1 MLFSF
6 RELTLNFPISVWQVP
21 RKYPSM
27 VSKFRLS
34 ILLCFSL
41 TPFTIFAQTKDTKEV
56 EIRANVDSQFKNSN
70 FAKNP
75 TGFQKEI
82 DLSQTNTRYT
92 SLPDVLNREAGVRV
106 RQYGGLG
113 SYSTLSLRGT
123 NPNQSK
129 VYWNGVPINNSMG
142 GEINLADLPFDN
154 LEKIE
159 IYKSGTPAGFSG
171 SAIGGSINLISKSK
185 IDKPITRIN
194 LMGGSFKT
202 AKATV
207 THMDQFAS
215 GSYFVQALQ
224 ETSDQNFS
232 YLNNKGTVLFNTY
245 DDTIDTRRNS
255 QFRKTGFTGNLSLEF
270 GKTKI
275 NLLNDYIH
283 RKQGLPGPGN
293 RQTVA
298 VDRVFSKLS
307 SAITTETN
315 EFLLQNL
322 TLETKTYGNFS
333 KDDFF
338 DPKSEFSFGTP
349 NAFTKT
355 NQYGFQ
361 LSPTL
366 YLLEYNQIIRSSFQ
380 TEQEFFTRYEKR
392 SNHETERKEPKKRR
406 DTLSATF
413 QDEIRFFSN
422 RLFLVP
428 QVRFERFTDRFGKDE
443 TSVRNQLLDPIA
455 DVFYVRQAFN
465 NPSFGIKI
473 IWIKKENLEFGTLG
487 NISKDFRIPTFLE
500 LFGERGSIVGN
511 TKLRPEQSRN
521 GDFGFYLNTKPF
533 TNWKIQSDIS
543 IFQKRIYDMILFLP
557 NSQFTLRPENV
568 DQALIRGLETSHNM
582 IWNKGIKF
590 NFNYTYQD
598 AKNYSDSPALN
609 GKYLPLRSK
618 SQGSALLALFNEFS
632 EIGLEYQYIGANF
645 RDRTN
650 EYLGYLPARQ
660 FWNLYLQFIPYKNLE
675 TGNELVLGFEVRNLT
690 DKRVEDLV
698 GYPLPGR
705 SYYFT
710 GSYRF

>member
-1 MLFSF
+1 
-6 RELTLNFPISVWQVP
+6 
-21 RKYPSM
+21 M
-27 VSKFRLS
+27 VSKFNLFFLICLFLGPKLLLS
-34 ILLCFSL
+34 QETSKKE
-41 TPFTIFAQTKDTKEV
+41 PETI
-56 EIRANVDSQFKNSN
+56 EIKANVDSASKNTN
-70 FAKNP
+70 FSKNP

-82 DLSQTNTRYT
+82 NLDSSNTRYT
-92 SLPDVLNREAGVRV
+92 SLPDILNREAGVRI

-129 VYWNGVPINNSMG
+129 IYWNGVPINNSLG

-171 SAIGGSINLISKSK
+171 SAIGGSINLVSK
-185 IDKPITRIN
+185 IKIEKPITRVN

-207 THMDQFAS
+207 THMDQFKY

-224 ETSDQNFS
+224 ETSDQNFT

-245 DDTIDTRRNS
+245 DDTIDERRNA
-255 QFRKTGFTGNLSLEF
+255 QFRKTGFTGNLALEL
-270 GKTKI
+270 GKTKV
-275 NLLNDYIH
+275 NFLNDYIH

-293 RQTVA
+293 RQTTSVG
-298 VDRVFSKLS
+298 RVFSKLS

-315 EFLLQNL
+315 EFLFTNL

-333 KDDFF
+333 RDDLF

-349 NAFTKT
+349 NAYTKT

-361 LSPTL
+361 LSTTL
-366 YLLEYNQIIRSSFQ
+366 YLLDYYQVLRASLQ

-392 SNHETERKEPKKRR
+392 ANHETERKEPKKRR
-406 DTLSATF
+406 DTQSFTF
-413 QDEIRFFSN
+413 QDEIRLFSN

-428 QVRFERFTDRFGKDE
+428 QVRFERYTDRFGKDE
-443 TSVRNQLLDPIA
+443 TSIRNQLLDPLN
-455 DVFYVRQAFN
+455 DVFYVRQNFT
-465 NPSFGIKI
+465 NPSFGLKI
-473 IWIKKENLEFGTLG
+473 VWIKKENLEFGTLA
-487 NISKDFRIPTFLE
+487 NISKDFRIPSFLE

-511 TKLRPEQSRN
+511 TKLKPEQSRN
-521 GDFGFYLNTKPF
+521 GDMGFYLHTKIGS
-533 TNWKIQSDIS
+533 NWKIQSDIAY
-543 IFQKRIYDMILFLP
+543 FQKRIFDMILFLP

-568 DQALIRGLETSHNM
+568 DQAFIRGAETSHNI
-582 IWNKGIKF
+582 IWNKGVKF

-598 AKNYSDSPALN
+598 ARNYSDSPALN

-618 SQGSALLALFNEFS
+618 SQGSALLAFFNETS
-632 EIGLEYQYIGANF
+632 EIGIEYQYIGANY

-650 EYLGYLPARQ
+650 EYLGYLPSRQ
-660 FWNLYLQFIPYKNLE
+660 FWNLYIQYSAYKNKD
-675 TGNELVLGFEVRNLT
+675 TGNQLILGFEVRNLS

-705 SYYFT
+705 SYYLT